1 MAVISVPNV
10 SPHMGKDT
18 EAGSG
23 RPTARLSRRKLL
35 VGTAATALAS
45 TSAPTDMLD
54 GPELDSELMALERR
68 FQDALDAYEVT
79 RRHFNGCEERYFDLC
94 PCVPK
99 TLTRHGRLGHLLVDR
114 SMHWSTG
121 DLRRMLKNPEH
132 RDVWYEAQTALAVA
146 RAYAAEVRKARRASG
161 VVPAEAVQ
169 DAALAAIADMAGL
182 ILAAPARSLAGLAVK
197 ARIVKTWGQPEWWDP
212 VKDRAD
218 QYERLAAQVLDAVMM
233 MASGQSKQP
242 AG

>member
-1 MAVISVPNV
+1 MAAISVPNV
-10 SPHMGKDT
+10 SPHMGKET
-18 EAGSG
+18 EAGSAC
-23 RPTARLSRRKLL
+23 PTTRLSRRNLL
-35 VGTAATALAS
+35 VGAAATALAGA
-45 TSAPTDMLD
+45 SAPTNMPD
-54 GPELDSELMALERR
+54 GQESDSELMALERS

-99 TLTRHGRLGHLLVDR
+99 TLTRHGRLGHLLVDP
-114 SMHWSTG
+114 SVHWSTG
-121 DLRRMLKNPEH
+121 DLRRMLKKPEH
-132 RDVWYEAQTALAVA
+132 RDVWDDAQAALAVA
-146 RAYAAEVRKARRASG
+146 RAYAAGVRKARRASG
-161 VVPAEAVQ
+161 VVSAEVAQ
-169 DAALAAIADMAGL
+169 NEALAAISDMASL

-233 MASGQSKQP
+233 MASRQSKQP

>member
-10 SPHMGKDT
+10 SPHMGKET
-18 EAGSG
+18 EAGSA
-23 RPTARLSRRKLL
+23 RPTTRLSRRKLL
-35 VGTAATALAS
+35 VGTAATTLAG
-45 TSAPTDMLD
+45 TSAPTDMPG
-54 GPELDSELMALERR
+54 GPESDSELMALEGR
-68 FQDALDAYEVT
+68 FRDALDTYEVT

-94 PCVPK
+94 PSMPK

-132 RDVWYEAQTALAVA
+132 RDVWDDAQAALAVA

-161 VVPAEAVQ
+161 VVPAEAAQ
-169 DAALAAIADMAGL
+169 NEALAAISDTAGL

-233 MASGQSKQP
+233 MASGRSKQP
-242 AG
+242 TG

>member
-94 PCVPK
+94 PCGPK
-99 TLTRHGRLGHLLVDR
+99 PLTR
-114 SMHWSTG
+114 
-121 DLRRMLKNPEH
+121 
-132 RDVWYEAQTALAVA
+132 
-146 RAYAAEVRKARRASG
+146 
-161 VVPAEAVQ
+161 
-169 DAALAAIADMAGL
+169 
-182 ILAAPARSLAGLAVK
+182 
-197 ARIVKTWGQPEWWDP
+197 
-212 VKDRAD
+212 
-218 QYERLAAQVLDAVMM
+218 
-233 MASGQSKQP
+233 
-242 AG
+242 

>member
-1 MAVISVPNV
+1 
-10 SPHMGKDT
+10 MGKET
-18 EAGSG
+18 EAGST
-23 RPTARLSRRKLL
+23 RPTTRLSRRNLL
-35 VGTAATALAS
+35 VGTAATALAG
-45 TSAPTDMLD
+45 TSAPTNMPD
-54 GPELDSELMALERR
+54 GPESDSELMALERR

-94 PCVPK
+94 PCVPE

-121 DLRRMLKNPEH
+121 DLRRILKNPEH
-132 RDVWYEAQTALAVA
+132 RDVWDDAQAALAVA
-146 RAYAAEVRKARRASG
+146 RAYAAGVRKARRASG
-161 VVPAEAVQ
+161 VVPAEAAQ

-218 QYERLAAQVLDAVMM
+218 QYERLAAQVLDAMMM
-233 MASGQSKQP
+233 MAERKSKPVRQSLP
-242 AG
+242 PDIL